1 MPKAMTMNNQP
12 TRRSALRRLAVM
24 GALPL
29 LAASASCDSFL
40 DPKPEDVLSPDN
52 FYRTSSDAVAAVNGI
67 YEQQKWMHQLAYWY
81 MSDVAT
87 DDIDASPNFGSDG
100 HRLSKW
106 TFDAT
111 EFPMG
116 DVWGNGYKIINRSNA
131 VLDRVPAITMDATLK
146 ARVLGEARFLRAL
159 AYFDLVRFFGD
170 VPLLEH
176 EVTSLEDV
184 TPARAPAADIYAL
197 IEADLT
203 EAAASLPASYGSSDL
218 GRATSGAALSLLA
231 KVHLQQKEYGPAAQR
246 AGQVITSGRYGL
258 VPNWKDVFA
267 IANEFTNVE
276 SIFELNY
283 DGTLDPGAGS
293 VVTLFALPAGY
304 PGGDAY
310 GLMYLPPSA
319 VNLFAA
325 NDERGLGGTFITSP
339 YTDRNG
345 TVINFT
351 LPSQNAINK
360 YLDEGNTRN
369 RTQRGWGANDNNWII
384 LRYADVLLMYAEAVN
399 EGGTP
404 VGGLT
409 AEAALNLVR
418 VRAGLD
424 GVSGL
429 GQGPLRTA
437 IRQERRREFI
447 LEGQRWFDLAR
458 YGTLNE
464 TIQAKLAEIG
474 APVHGVPG
482 TLFPLPQGEIDR
494 NPNLVQNPGW

>member
-1 MPKAMTMNNQP
+1 MTNQP
-12 TRRSALRRLAVM
+12 FWRSALRRLALAGM
-24 GALPL
+24 LPA
-29 LAASASCDSFL
+29 LAATASCDSFL
-40 DPKPEDVLSPDN
+40 DPDPEDILAPEN
-52 FYRTSSDAVAAVNGI
+52 FYQTSSDAVAAVNGV

-100 HRLSKW
+100 QRMSKW

-116 DVWGNGYKIINRSNA
+116 DVWGNGYRIINRANA
-131 VLDRVPAITMDATLK
+131 VLDRVPAITMEAPLK

-170 VPLLEH
+170 VPLLQH
-176 EVTSLEDV
+176 EVTSLADV
-184 TPARAPAADIYAL
+184 TPSRTSKDSVYAL

-203 EAAASLPASYGSSDL
+203 EAAATLPARHDGADA
-218 GRATSGAALSLLA
+218 GRATSGAALALLA
-231 KVHLQQKEYGPAAQR
+231 KVHLQQHEYGPAAQR
-246 AGQVITSGRYGL
+246 AAQVINSGRYRL
-258 VPNWKDVFA
+258 LENWKDVFA
-267 IANEFTNVE
+267 IGNEFQPSNTE

-293 VVTLFALPAGY
+293 VVTLFALPATY

-310 GLMYLPPSA
+310 GLMYLPGS
-319 VNLFAA
+319 VTSLFAA
-325 NDERGLGGTFITSP
+325 NDERGLGGTYITSP
-339 YTDRNG
+339 YRDRSG
-345 TVINFT
+345 AVITFT
-351 LPSQNAINK
+351 LPSQNGINK

-399 EGGTP
+399 EGGAP
-404 VGGLT
+404 SGMS

-418 VRAGLD
+418 VRAGIAP
-424 GVSGL
+424 VSGL
-429 GQGPLRTA
+429 SQGGLRDA
-437 IRQERRREFI
+437 IRAERRREFI

-458 YGTLNE
+458 YGTLE
-464 TIQAKLAEIG
+464 QAIAAKLVEIG
-474 APVHGVPG
+474 APAHPLRG
-482 TLFPLPQGEIDR
+482 TLFPLPAGELDR